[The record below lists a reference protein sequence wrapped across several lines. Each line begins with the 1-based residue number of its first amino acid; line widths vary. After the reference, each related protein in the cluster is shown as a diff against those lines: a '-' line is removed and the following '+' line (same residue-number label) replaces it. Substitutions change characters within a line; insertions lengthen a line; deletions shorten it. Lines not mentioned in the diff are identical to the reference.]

1 MRKIIISAASAVSFL
16 TPLVLAAQAPPQP
29 TIAPFTNLLA
39 QAQAFVNAAI
49 PFVFALAFLFFL
61 WGVALFIFSAGN
73 EDAKDKGKR
82 VMIWGIV
89 ALFVMVAVWGL
100 VNVIAGLTG
109 IRYDQAPAQPTPPG
123 GA

>member
-16 TPLVLAAQAPPQP
+16 TPLVLGAQTFQP
-29 TIAPFTNLLA
+29 TIEPFTDLLA

-73 EDAKDKGKR
+73 EDAKDRGKR
-82 VMIWGIV
+82 IMIWGIV